1 MVVLVLWFF
10 GEYMVI
16 VGVLIL
22 VMVCYGWLFICLE
35 WMIIVFGLGMGCVLG
50 GVVGQIGICFKLV
63 VGCYCGVCLCIGGD
77 V

>member
-1 MVVLVLWFF
+1 MVVSVLWFF

-50 GVVGQIGICFKLV
+50 GVVG
-63 VGCYCGVCLCIGGD
+63 
-77 V
+77 